1 MISHVHTCSLLVPP
15 VHLGSFVVSRERHNR
30 GTPKPC
36 FLKPCIN
43 SLQALLIFVTH
54 TSFQSLAMFPK
65 VFFGA
70 LFASVAFA
78 ATNTTSVQIHPD
90 ANNGKCLD
98 VKGDVL
104 ANGTAVQM

>member
-1 MISHVHTCSLLVPP
+1 
-15 VHLGSFVVSRERHNR
+15 
-30 GTPKPC
+30 
-36 FLKPCIN
+36 
-43 SLQALLIFVTH
+43 
-54 TSFQSLAMFPK
+54 MFPK

>member
-1 MISHVHTCSLLVPP
+1 M
-15 VHLGSFVVSRERHNR
+15 R
-30 GTPKPC
+30 GTVRGTQEPR
-36 FLKPCIN
+36 FLNPCIN

-54 TSFQSLAMFPK
+54 ASFQLLAMFPK

-78 ATNTTSVQIHPD
+78 ATNTTVVQIHPN
-90 ANNGKCLD
+90 ANNAKCLD
-98 VKGDVL
+98 VAGDVL